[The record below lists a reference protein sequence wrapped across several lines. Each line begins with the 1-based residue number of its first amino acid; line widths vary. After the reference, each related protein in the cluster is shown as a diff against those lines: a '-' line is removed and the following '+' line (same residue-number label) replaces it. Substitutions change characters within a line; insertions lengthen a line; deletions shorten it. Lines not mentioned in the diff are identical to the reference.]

1 MIHIC
6 ALQRPK
12 HCRPLVDIVRWNGM
26 FHIVAAKILP
36 TAAWRKSIEPNV
48 PNLIALLK
56 DSDSS
61 VRVSAAKALPILARH
76 GVL

>member
-12 HCRPLVDIVRWNGM
+12 HCRLLVDIVRWNGM
-26 FHIVAAKILP
+26 SHVVATNILP
-36 TAAWRKSIEPNV
+36 TAAWRKSIELNV

-56 DSDSS
+56 DNDSS
-61 VRVSAAKALPILARH
+61 VRASAAKALPILAGH